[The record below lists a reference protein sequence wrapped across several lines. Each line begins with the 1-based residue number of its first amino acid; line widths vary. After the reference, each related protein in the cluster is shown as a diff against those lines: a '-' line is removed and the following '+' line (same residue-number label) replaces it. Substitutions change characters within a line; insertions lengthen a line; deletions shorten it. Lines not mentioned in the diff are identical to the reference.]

1 MDWWTRL
8 GDNSRSGIFHPNLSL
23 LAFILM
29 AMQDKFM
36 GGAQSQ
42 PRSASL
48 LLKTHS
54 WMLKVRWSQC
64 LWQSSLASRLSGW
77 MLAVPNIPIPSWRA
91 ESLWGVRWA
100 ESQPDMTYQ
109 SQVTAH
115 NGMVICIRHTQPQHQ
130 QQQHTKALPTT
141 SLGAAAFVNCM
152 KCQIFWKP
160 FSLNI

>member
-42 PRSASL
+42 PRSASE

-64 LWQSSLASRLSGW
+64 LWQAFPRFSPLRMDAGCSQYSHPKLE
-77 MLAVPNIPIPSWRA
+77 SW
-91 ESLWGVRWA
+91 EWGVRWA

-141 SLGAAAFVNCM
+141 SLGAAAFENCM